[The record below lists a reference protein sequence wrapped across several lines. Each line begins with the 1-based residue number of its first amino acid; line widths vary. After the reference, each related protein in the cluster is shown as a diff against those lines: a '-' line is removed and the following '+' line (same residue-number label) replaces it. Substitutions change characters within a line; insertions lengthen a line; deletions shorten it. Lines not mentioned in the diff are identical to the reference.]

1 MNSCS
6 FPIFDMPT
14 ELVDRVID
22 YVDECPDVLSLALT
36 CRHLKAIL
44 IPDHLRYRK
53 LLISLERLD
62 ILETVITRPSLG
74 RNIRILRVVPRIGL
88 YRRFPLDRFCCRTK
102 EAEIAAE
109 SRLALALSLMPN
121 LTKFMWDMYHEPET
135 KNMIWENIA
144 ATCHRF
150 SDLRC
155 YLLPTFRNHCENT
168 LYHSKIFNLRHL
180 VKIDLYI
187 ATPVWGNSP
196 VQVDHIG
203 RFLLGCPDLVVL
215 TLAFGHSTPLDTV
228 FHQASWACLESLRLE
243 KVACHPTIFDSFLSL
258 HTTIQNLHLTHSVNE
273 SLNQDPFDISLS
285 PGSLP
290 NLHTLT
296 IYCGGPHPRID
307 EFLRY
312 ASWRKLRSLE
322 LSRMSCLSDVFAK
335 FLSRHHSI
343 EELCVDTCI
352 AVDSPLSLL
361 KDLLPGD
368 LPNLRDFSGP
378 DLDYIIV
385 CMAGAPLQQLY
396 LNSVEIESDM
406 AEEALRRVAPT
417 LCDIEFVG
425 TPREEVV
432 ERLKR
437 SIPEL
442 KASWAY

>member
-1 MNSCS
+1 
-6 FPIFDMPT
+6 MPT

-22 YVDECPDVLSLALT
+22 YVDERPDVLSLALT
-36 CRHLKAIL
+36 CRHLNDIL

-53 LLISLERLD
+53 LLISLDRLD
-62 ILETVITRPSLG
+62 TLETVIARPYLG
-74 RNIRILRVVPRIGL
+74 RNIRILRVSPRL
-88 YRRFPLDRFCCRTK
+88 SLRRRFPLDRFCCRTK
-102 EAEIAAE
+102 EAEVVAE

-121 LTKFMWDMYHEPET
+121 LTKFSWEMYHEPET

-180 VKIDLYI
+180 VKLDLYI

-196 VQVDHIG
+196 IQVDHIR
-203 RFLLGCPDLVVL
+203 RFLLRCPDLVFL
-215 TLAFGHSTPLDTV
+215 TLAFGDSTPLDTV
-228 FHQASWACLESLRLE
+228 FHQVSWACLESFRLE
-243 KVACHPTIFDSFLSL
+243 KVSCHPTIFDSFLSL
-258 HTTIQNLHLTHSVNE
+258 HPTIQRLHLTRSINE
-273 SLNQDPFDISLS
+273 SLNQDPVYISLS

-296 IYCGGPHPRID
+296 IDGGETHPRVD

-312 ASWRKLRSLE
+312 ASWGKLRTLE
-322 LSRMSCLSDVFAK
+322 LSRMSCLSDVFTT
-335 FLSRHHSI
+335 FISRHPSI
-343 EELCVDTCI
+343 EDLCIDTCI

-361 KDLLPGD
+361 KGLLPGE
-368 LPNLRDFSGP
+368 LPNLRDFSGA
-378 DLDYIIV
+378 DFDYIIV

-396 LNSVEIESDM
+396 LSSVEIESDM

-417 LCDIEFVG
+417 LRCIDFLG

-432 ERLKR
+432 ERLQR
-437 SIPEL
+437 NIPEL
-442 KASWAY
+442 KASLAF